1 MGPGTLEVSK
11 ELFALNRKRLVER
24 LRKYDVKGS
33 VVVLQGGSEVPNYD
47 TDTTYLF
54 RQVILNL
61 LLLKIKLISK
71 PRII

>member
-1 MGPGTLEVSK
+1 MGPGTLEVPK

-24 LRKYDVKGS
+24 LRRYDVKGY

-54 RQVILNL
+54 RQVILNSL
-61 LLLKIKLISK
+61 LFKIKLVSK
-71 PRII
+71 SRII